1 MKGVGER
8 LEANPG
14 DWFRI
19 VTHGQAASE
28 SVIRSRCKLND
39 KLNESRGT
47 GGRYLASLSAS
58 RFNYRLIWKFSF
70 TAFHASSYAP
80 YRGRKEIYARVF
92 SWKAD
97 GLRVDTHVASIRWT
111 HFVRSGQMLLLF
123 FTHPSDVIFSSVFFF
138 LPLPLFT
145 FHFRSHRKR
154 NFRSDASKRQIRF
167 HPDVRRKKGRKL
179 YLIIIRIFLL
189 FSWWKRSVHTQ
200 INRIRVLRVYIYI
213 FIHTHT
219 YTHHTLTYI
228 YRKYIHTKTR
238 ALSSW
243 STSCKCWVSIE

>member
-70 TAFHASSYAP
+70 TRRPMHHIVDGKKFTHAYF
-80 YRGRKEIYARVF
+80 RGRQTAY
-92 SWKAD
+92 
-97 GLRVDTHVASIRWT
+97 ASIHTLHRFDGRISFAPARCYYYFSLIRAMWY
-111 HFVRSGQMLLLF
+111 FLLF
-123 FTHPSDVIFSSVFFF
+123 FFF

-213 FIHTHT
+213 YT
-219 YTHHTLTYI
+219 YTH
-228 YRKYIHTKTR
+228 IHTPHTH
-238 ALSSW
+238 
-243 STSCKCWVSIE
+243 VYI